1 MYMYTCV
8 YIYTYIYTY
17 IYIYIQLYSVVS
29 PDKSFH
35 GSPSHRRPHP
45 RVRGNQG
52 PPPTFAS
59 AARGIARRIYKDLG
73 DHRFFSV
80 VLVY

>member
-1 MYMYTCV
+1 MYMYMYMYTCV
-8 YIYTYIYTY
+8 YIYIYIFIP
-17 IYIYIQLYSVVS
+17 IYIYIHIQLYPVIS
-29 PDKSFH
+29 PVKSFH

-59 AARGIARRIYKDLG
+59 AARGIARRN
-73 DHRFFSV
+73 
-80 VLVY
+80 